1 MERITTVLVL
11 LIMRE
16 GTGTSSGEVTFE
28 NPDPCALKGSS
39 VEFKCSYRYN
49 EGETVRKTLWYK
61 GDFLGDIWTRI
72 KLSDLPSYENRIEY
86 LGDQKHNC
94 SIAIHD
100 VQENDTGHYYFRFDT
115 EKFGYRSKKS
125 VQLSVT
131 ELSASMYPD
140 RVRAGED
147 VKLECKT
154 SCQQLPSIIWFKD
167 GRPVAKPVFQAQ
179 AEDSGNYSCAIEGQE
194 SDKSDPVIL
203 IVQYAPLN
211 VSIEM
216 GRPGLMVEGSNVSL
230 TCTANPAADSYTWY
244 KDFSGSMLQVGS
256 GQVLSLPSVNVS
268 HSGLYLCRVRNS
280 MGEGNSMGVLLTV
293 YGTDINHLILR
304 VGFGVKV
311 VIVLLLTMII
321 IWACKKMRVS
331 PVDKMVRRSLL
342 CLNGSTTVCHKRYNV
357 FLIFCFRS
365 TAMHFWLNKLQKLNR
380 TDKGIVL
387 LPDLYLPTF
396 VLIVVVTILFFI

>member
-131 ELSASMYPD
+131 D
-140 RVRAGED
+140 
-147 VKLECKT
+147 
-154 SCQQLPSIIWFKD
+154 
-167 GRPVAKPVFQAQ
+167 
-179 AEDSGNYSCAIEGQE
+179 
-194 SDKSDPVIL
+194 
-203 IVQYAPLN
+203 APLN

-293 YGTDINHLILR
+293 YGTDTTDINHLILR

>member
-203 IVQYAPLN
+203 IVQ
-211 VSIEM
+211 
-216 GRPGLMVEGSNVSL
+216 
-230 TCTANPAADSYTWY
+230 
-244 KDFSGSMLQVGS
+244 F
-256 GQVLSLPSVNVS
+256 
-268 HSGLYLCRVRNS
+268 
-280 MGEGNSMGVLLTV
+280 
-293 YGTDINHLILR
+293 NHLILR